1 MLNICIFL
9 LQNKSVTPEELGPIA
24 CLAGYAIQLL
34 YQQSK
39 KSKDADFSRNDETH
53 VYIFSMKVPTD
64 ENTFLVGQFNAEVLI
79 KECQCLLCF
88 KNIVKLYASVEVHS
102 FARVIVTS
110 TNYFKKE
117 QKSKHCRNS

>member
-64 ENTFLVGQFNAEVLI
+64 ENTFLVGQFNAEVL
-79 KECQCLLCF
+79 KNVSAWLCF

-110 TNYFKKE
+110 TLKNNRKANTAE
-117 QKSKHCRNS
+117 TVEG

>member
-64 ENTFLVGQFNAEVLI
+64 ENTFLVGQFNAEVLSG
-79 KECQCLLCF
+79 CLT
-88 KNIVKLYASVEVHS
+88 KNHAVRFTLKIRFAFYLYHELPL
-102 FARVIVTS
+102 F
-110 TNYFKKE
+110 
-117 QKSKHCRNS
+117 

>member
-1 MLNICIFL
+1 MLILLNICIFL

-53 VYIFSMKVPTD
+53 VYIFFMKVPTD
-64 ENTFLVGQFNAEVLI
+64 ENTFLVGQFSAEVL
-79 KECQCLLCF
+79 
-88 KNIVKLYASVEVHS
+88 KNVSACCVLKTLSN
-102 FARVIVTS
+102 FMPL
-110 TNYFKKE
+110 
-117 QKSKHCRNS
+117 